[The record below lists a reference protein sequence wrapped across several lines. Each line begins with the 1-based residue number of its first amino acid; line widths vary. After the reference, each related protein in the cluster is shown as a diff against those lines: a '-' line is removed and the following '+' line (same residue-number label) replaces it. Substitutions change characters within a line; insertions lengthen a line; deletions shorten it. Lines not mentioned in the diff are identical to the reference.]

1 MARRLFFVNEV
12 HSDRAEISGEDA
24 KHLTRVLRVEQG
36 QRYEI
41 SDNRTLY
48 LAEIET
54 ARKEHVV
61 FRIIERL
68 EYTAPSLTISLYP
81 ALIRFERFEW
91 ILEKATELGVAAI
104 TPFAAVRSE
113 KGLDRASARRMAR
126 WHKIVLE
133 SSQQSR
139 RPVMPVL
146 HETAPFQAVLRAE
159 APRKLLLDEAPG
171 APPIR
176 SALAAAESIAVLTGP
191 EGGWTDVER
200 AGAIAA
206 GWMPVSLG
214 PNILRAETAA
224 IAALAVLFC
233 ASDSPR

>member
-1 MARRLFFVNEV
+1 MNEV

-54 ARKEHVV
+54 ARKEQVV

-68 EYTAPSLTISLYP
+68 EYTTPALTISLYP

-113 KGLDRASARRMAR
+113 KGLDRASAKRMAR
-126 WHKIVLE
+126 WRKIVLE

-146 HETAPFQAVLRAE
+146 HEAIPFQAVLRAE
-159 APRKLLLDEAPG
+159 TQRKLLLDEARD

-176 SALAAAESIAVLTGP
+176 SALTASESIAVLTGP
-191 EGGWTDVER
+191 EGGWTDAER

-206 GWMPVSLG
+206 GWTPVSLG
-214 PNILRAETAA
+214 PNVLRAETAA
-224 IAALAVLFC
+224 VAALAVLFC
-233 ASDSPR
+233 ASDNQR